1 MRVLTAMVLAEMS
14 YDEVCRVVQI
24 LARDGNTDEVLR
36 AMDDVLID
44 RPDSWE
50 AEARAFYEQGR
61 RVAGI
66 KVCRAATGKGLKEA
80 LDYCDAHFPRGD
92 L

>member
-14 YDEVCRVVQI
+14 YDEVCRVVQV
-24 LARDGNTDEVLR
+24 LAGNGNQHDVLD
-36 AMDDVLID
+36 AMDDILMD

-61 RVAGI
+61 RVSGI